1 MDALLSLA
9 VRLNLY
15 SYYSIFAEKILG
27 VFSNIFTTFPLKTQW
42 FSTKTGK
49 IGKEY
54 SNLLFYKELF
64 LQNIQDSVQKKE
76 GFALLFVL

>member
-49 IGKEY
+49 NRERTQQ
-54 SNLLFYKELF
+54 S
-64 LQNIQDSVQKKE
+64 
-76 GFALLFVL
+76 AVL